1 MSTVG
6 RKLAIGSSLNTLY
19 LVATALISV
28 LIMPFVVHSLGDRLY
43 GIWALAAAVISYY
56 NVLELGLSSA
66 VGRFV
71 AGALGSGDKQQL
83 NRVYNTSLLIFTLI
97 GLIVLVISVA
107 AAAAST
113 LFIKNP
119 LDASIFW
126 RAILILG
133 ASLAIGFPMRVLK
146 GVLEADLRFGPS
158 AGVDLLVLFIRT
170 ALLIVFIKMGARV
183 VGLAWA
189 TLLANLPALILYPY
203 FVRRNM
209 PSLHLSRSFWKLSTS
224 KDLFSYSIVA
234 FIAQAGGLL
243 RGNFSPFIVAS
254 FLGLGAVTHLKVV
267 QSLNNYAVH
276 VVVALIGV
284 FQPVF
289 SRQDGAKDY
298 EGLRKTLLFST
309 KISLSVASLAAFGL
323 LALGRPF
330 ITRWMGTSYLDA
342 YPCFALLVIGVGF
355 GIAQRPSAYVLFA
368 LARHRFLAIT
378 VMIEGVLN
386 IVLSVI
392 LVPRI
397 GLLGIGLGTLIPMFI
412 TKVIVQPIYVCRV
425 SGLRYEEYFW
435 TVAGTMAKVM
445 LACVIPFLL
454 ILKFAVPSYL
464 GLIVLGAITAILY
477 GLPLA
482 ITVFDTRESQ
492 LLIRTLG
499 PFLRMRRAQ

>member
-6 RKLAIGSSLNTLY
+6 RKLALGSSLNSLY

-83 NRVYNTSLLIFTLI
+83 NRVYNTSLLVFTLI
-97 GLIVLVISVA
+97 GLTALVISVA
-107 AAAAST
+107 AAPAST

-119 LDASIFW
+119 LDAPIFW

-158 AGVDLLVLFIRT
+158 AGIDLLGLLLRT
-170 ALLIVFIKMGARV
+170 ALLIVFIKMGAKV

-203 FVRRNM
+203 FVRRNL
-209 PSLHLSRSFWKLSTS
+209 PALHFSRSFWTLSTS
-224 KDLFSYSIVA
+224 KDLFSYSIIS
-234 FIAQAGGLL
+234 FITQAGGLL
-243 RGNFSPFIVAS
+243 RNFSPFIVAS

-276 VVVALIGV
+276 VLIAIIGV

-298 EGLRKTLLFST
+298 EGLQKTLLFST
-309 KISLSVASLAAFGL
+309 KISLSIASLAAFGL

-330 ITRWMGTSYLDA
+330 ISRWMGVSYLDA
-342 YPCFALLVIGVGF
+342 YPCLAALVIGVGF
-355 GIAQRPSAYVLFA
+355 SIAQRPSSYVLFA
-368 LARHRFLAIT
+368 LARHRFLAVT
-378 VMIEGVLN
+378 VVIEGVLSV
-386 IVLSVI
+386 VLSVI

-397 GLLGIGLGTLIPMFI
+397 GLLGIGLGALIPMFM
-412 TKVIVQPIYVCRV
+412 TKVIAQPIYVCHV

-435 TVAGTMAKVM
+435 TVARTMAKILM
-445 LACVIPFLL
+445 ACVVPFLL

-464 GLIVLGAITAILY
+464 RLIVLGAVTMILY

-482 ITVFDTRESQ
+482 VTVFDTRENQ
-492 LLIRTLG
+492 LLNRTLG
-499 PFLRMRRAQ
+499 PFLRLRRAQ